1 MISNY
6 SLFPCPI
13 RLIPFNWP
21 ALDGCAT
28 PEGEEEE
35 AASGAEEEPVEK
47 KPSKADAGGKKR
59 LNATDTDW
67 ENQNFQ
73 INSGFKLKVASWNVS
88 GLRAWL
94 EKGGRNYIMHERP
107 DIVCLQ
113 ETKCK
118 PDVIPPEATISGQ

>member
-1 MISNY
+1 M
-6 SLFPCPI
+6 
-13 RLIPFNWP
+13 
-21 ALDGCAT
+21 LDGQPEDDDDADEGSSAEVVD
-28 PEGEEEE
+28 EGEEEE
-35 AASGAEEEPVEK
+35 AAAPPKRSTKVAKKETTSGAK
-47 KPSKADAGGKKR
+47 KL

-67 ENQNFQ
+67 ENQVFQ
-73 INSGFKLKVASWNVS
+73 INSSFKLKIASWNVS

-118 PDVIPPEATISGQ
+118 PEAIPQEATISG

>member
-1 MISNY
+1 M
-6 SLFPCPI
+6 
-13 RLIPFNWP
+13 
-21 ALDGCAT
+21 LDGQPEDDDDADEGSSAEVVD
-28 PEGEEEE
+28 EGEEEE
-35 AASGAEEEPVEK
+35 AAAPPKRSTKAAKKESGAK
-47 KPSKADAGGKKR
+47 KL

-67 ENQNFQ
+67 ENQVFQ
-73 INSGFKLKVASWNVS
+73 INSSFKLKIASWNVS

-118 PDVIPPEATISGQ
+118 PEAIPQEATISG